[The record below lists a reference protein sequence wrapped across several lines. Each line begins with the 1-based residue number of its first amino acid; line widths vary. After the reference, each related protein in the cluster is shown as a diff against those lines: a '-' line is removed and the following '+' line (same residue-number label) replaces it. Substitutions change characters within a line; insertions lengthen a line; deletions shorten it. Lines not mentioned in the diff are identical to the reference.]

1 MILAAAVLAVV
12 LAILWMSREVDR
24 LRRIRDLNAPPPTTT
39 NSNANAFPPPGAESI
54 SAQARGQA

>member
-24 LRRIRDLNAPPPTTT
+24 TRRIRDLNTTVTTT
-39 NSNANAFPPPGAESI
+39 NATAFPA
-54 SAQARGQA
+54 ARS